1 MATKKPRG
9 FSAKTEAKLAARLA
23 KAGQRGG
30 AFQSPPEAAVYDR
43 PAGTTGPRA
52 KGGLP
57 VGRRSGLEIFPA
69 VRMATRRLQAHVGPS
84 PQASRVTRRRR
95 I

>member
-1 MATKKPRG
+1 MAAKKRRR

-30 AFQSPPEAAVYDR
+30 AFQSPPEGAVYDR
-43 PAGTTGPRA
+43 PAGTMGPPA
-52 KGGLP
+52 QGGLP
-57 VGRRSGLEIFPA
+57 VGQRSGLEIFPA
-69 VRMATRRLQAHVGPS
+69 VRVATRRLQSHVGLG
-84 PQASRVTRRRR
+84 PQQSKVTRRRR